1 MDITAPGGVLTGAR
15 ILSTY
20 HLPPFYGYG
29 SGTSQAAAH
38 VTGAL
43 ALKLQQKPQISLSQV
58 QMLLRQTA
66 TILKDTTTDLPF
78 PATQQGCGLIDVK
91 NCWQHPNK

>member
-1 MDITAPGGVLTGAR
+1 VDIAAPGGVLTGAR

-43 ALKLQQKPQISLSQV
+43 ALKLQQNLLISVSQV
-58 QMLLRQTA
+58 PVLLCQTA
-66 TILKDTTTDLPF
+66 TLLPF
-78 PATQQGCGLIDVK
+78 SAMQQGCGLINVECLLDPTLPQ
-91 NCWQHPNK
+91 CSPQ